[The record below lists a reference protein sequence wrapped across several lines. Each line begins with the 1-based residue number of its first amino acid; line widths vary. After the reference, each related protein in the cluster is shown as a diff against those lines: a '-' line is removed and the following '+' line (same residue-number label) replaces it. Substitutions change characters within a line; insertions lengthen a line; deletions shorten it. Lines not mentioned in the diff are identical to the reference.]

1 MFFWPSPHSKVFPLG
16 CFVLCMLLCACVFC
30 TDWAC
35 YWVLPQVEP
44 LCVFREVF
52 GYSREV
58 SERTVDL
65 SNTWT
70 ATTPRA
76 GRYSMDR
83 GHLIYKEKKRLLRK
97 KRKKKAPRGRLGKLG
112 GDKRRKQNTFR
123 PVTVRNEIVT
133 GDTWVNTKKETGIL
147 TWSQNV
153 SWFIFNMR
161 KKHLWQVRIQRME
174 ETADGKTVSSSGA
187 SGSLH
192 CFLQMMRFG
201 WAHQTSDRP
210 RCCFQLS
217 EKWWRWDPKWWIKWG
232 EFLPQLKVH
241 RWGKDGAAS

>member
-133 GDTWVNTKKETGIL
+133 GDTSVNTKKETGIL

-161 KKHLWQVRIQRME
+161 KKTSLASKNPEDGRNSRREDSIQFWGLR
-174 ETADGKTVSSSGA
+174 VSSLLPADDEVRLGSSDLRQA
-187 SGSLH
+187 SVL
-192 CFLQMMRFG
+192 FPAEWEVVEMR
-201 WAHQTSDRP
+201 
-210 RCCFQLS
+210 S
-217 EKWWRWDPKWWIKWG
+217 EVMD
-232 EFLPQLKVH
+232 
-241 RWGKDGAAS
+241 